1 MIIKRQKLFSKKKK
15 IGSYFRSQIEGCG
28 SDYNILNGERYE
40 DGSWEISEAFRK
52 MRKMLHKAKTN
63 SRKGGTVKV
72 RGKDILITNWQGNDK
87 NTGRQTYQTFVSDK
101 SPKEA
106 YRDWLRN
113 VKERQSLGDLKPGG
127 EPTLSNK
134 EIKRLLRKEI
144 KKRNIKTASV
154 GLGIGALATAGTAV
168 GVKAYKKKKKHN

>member
-15 IGSYFRSQIEGCG
+15 IGSYFKSQIEGCG

-40 DGSWEISEAFRK
+40 DGSWETSEAFGK
-52 MRKMLHKAKTN
+52 MNKMLHKAKTN

-72 RGKDILITNWQGNDK
+72 RGKYILITNWQGNDK

-113 VKERQSLGDLKPGG
+113 VRERQSLGDLRPYK
-127 EPTLSNK
+127 
-134 EIKRLLRKEI
+134 RKEYRDYG
-144 KKRNIKTASV
+144 KKTYI
-154 GLGIGALATAGTAV
+154 
-168 GVKAYKKKKKHN
+168 

>member
-1 MIIKRQKLFSKKKK
+1 MIIKKQKLFSKKKK
-15 IGSYFRSQIEGCG
+15 IGSYFKSQIEGCG

-40 DGSWEISEAFRK
+40 DGSWETSEAFGK
-52 MRKMLHKAKTN
+52 MNKMLHKAKTN

-72 RGKDILITNWQGNDK
+72 RGKYILITNWQGNDK

-113 VKERQSLGDLKPGG
+113 VRERQSLGDLRPGRK
-127 EPTLSNK
+127 PTLSNK

-144 KKRNIKTASV
+144 KKRNIKTASI
-154 GLGIGALATAGTAV
+154 GLGIGALATAGTAM
-168 GVKAYKKKKKHN
+168 GGG